1 MQAGCCSAVIEKLA
15 DYFIAI
21 GYWNLEQEMQQMK
34 KVDVMHDGCFVIAQ
48 DFSVLIAIAPNW
60 YQMEFQ
66 EADYALKDVNNKN
79 Y

>member
-1 MQAGCCSAVIEKLA
+1 
-15 DYFIAI
+15 
-21 GYWNLEQEMQQMK
+21 MQQMK

>member
-48 DFSVLIAIAPNW
+48 DFSVLIAIAQTDIKWNSRKQIMHW
-60 YQMEFQ
+60 KM
-66 EADYALKDVNNKN
+66 
-79 Y
+79 